1 MICLTDDKIYDPQ
14 QMIKIK
20 EENQN
25 NEMKQSMK
33 NTTAR
38 GQLNEIWVR
47 SYQYSDRKKNY
58 EG

>member
-38 GQLNEIWVR
+38 GQLNEI
-47 SYQYSDRKKNY
+47 
-58 EG
+58 

>member
-25 NEMKQSMK
+25 NEMNKSMK

-38 GQLNEIWVR
+38 GQLNEI
-47 SYQYSDRKKNY
+47 
-58 EG
+58 